1 MNSPWYRRVFAPNR
15 DAEIPK
21 VEIDTAPGQ
30 IDAQFL
36 LGLRYSL
43 GADAARALESY
54 RLAADRGNALAQ
66 FNLAVI
72 YELGQGVE
80 ADCAEATKWFLKA
93 AEQGDAGGQ
102 LQMGKRC
109 HRGSFA
115 PLAQDARESRIEAY
129 KWFKLAAAQGYKDSE
144 MHCEQIGL
152 AMTREERT
160 EGQRRAGMPAP
171 RMNAGG
177 IERCI

>member
-1 MNSPWYRRVFAPNR
+1 MNLPWYRRIFTSTRNADLP
-15 DAEIPK
+15 E
-21 VEIDTAPGQ
+21 VEIDTAPGA

-36 LGLRYSL
+36 LGLKCSL
-43 GADAARALESY
+43 GADAAGAVESY

-72 YELGQGVE
+72 YELGQGVPP
-80 ADCAEATKWFLKA
+80 DCAEATKWFLKA

-102 LQMGKRC
+102 LEMGKRC
-109 HRGSFA
+109 HRGSFDS
-115 PLAQDARESRIEAY
+115 LTEDARESRIEAY

-160 EGQRRAGMPAP
+160 EGQRRAGTPAP
-171 RMNAGG
+171 G
-177 IERCI
+177 

>member
-1 MNSPWYRRVFAPNR
+1 MFASNQT
-15 DAEIPK
+15 AEMPK
-21 VEIDTAPGQ
+21 VEIDTAGNQ
-30 IDAQFL
+30 IDEEFM
-36 LGLRYSL
+36 LGLKCSI
-43 GADAARALESY
+43 AEDAAGAVASY

-66 FNLAVI
+66 FNLAVM

-80 ADCAEATKWFLKA
+80 PDCVEATKWFLKA

-115 PLAQDARESRIEAY
+115 PEAQDARESRIEAY
-129 KWFKLAAAQGYKDSE
+129 KWFTLSAAQGYKDSE

-152 AMTREERT
+152 VMTREDRK
-160 EGQRRAGMPAP
+160 EGQRRAGLVCPD
-171 RMNAGG
+171 
-177 IERCI
+177 

>member
-1 MNSPWYRRVFAPNR
+1 M
-15 DAEIPK
+15 K
-21 VEIDTAPGQ
+21 VDTAGDQ
-30 IDAQFL
+30 FDEEFL
-36 LGLRYSL
+36 LGVKCSIGENPA
-43 GADAARALESY
+43 GAVESY

-66 FNLAVI
+66 FNLAVM

-80 ADCAEATKWFLKA
+80 PDSVEATKWFLKA

-129 KWFKLAAAQGYKDSE
+129 KWFTLSAAQGYKDSE

-152 AMTREERT
+152 AMSQEERI
-160 EGQRRAGMPAP
+160 EGHRRAAILSPP
-171 RMNAGG
+171 
-177 IERCI
+177 

>member
-1 MNSPWYRRVFAPNR
+1 MFASNR
-15 DAEIPK
+15 NVEVPK
-21 VEIDTAPGQ
+21 VEIDTSSGD
-30 IDAQFL
+30 IDTQFL
-36 LGLRYSL
+36 LGLKYSL
-43 GADAARALESY
+43 AADTAGAVESY

-72 YELGQGVE
+72 YELGQGVQP
-80 ADCAEATKWFLKA
+80 DCVEATKWFLKA

-102 LQMGKRC
+102 LEMGKRC

-129 KWFKLAAAQGYKDSE
+129 KWFTLSAAQGYKNSE

-152 AMTREERT
+152 AMSREERT

-171 RMNAGG
+171 G
-177 IERCI
+177 

>member
-1 MNSPWYRRVFAPNR
+1 MFASNR
-15 DAEIPK
+15 NAEVPK

-36 LGLRYSL
+36 LGVKYSL
-43 GADAARALESY
+43 AADAAGAVASY
-54 RLAADRGNALAQ
+54 RLAADQGNALAQ
-66 FNLAVI
+66 FNLGI
-72 YELGQGVE
+72 MYKRGQGVPP
-80 ADCAEATKWFLKA
+80 DSAEATKWFLKA

-109 HRGSFA
+109 HRSSFG

-144 MHCEQIGL
+144 THCEQIGL
-152 AMTREERT
+152 AMTRDERN
-160 EGQRRAGMPAP
+160 EGQRRAGMLAP
-171 RMNAGG
+171 G
-177 IERCI
+177 

>member
-1 MNSPWYRRVFAPNR
+1 MVETYMNSPWYRRMFASNR
-15 DAEIPK
+15 NAEAPK

-36 LGLRYSL
+36 LGVKYSL
-43 GADAARALESY
+43 AADAAGAVASY
-54 RLAADRGNALAQ
+54 RLAADQGNALAQ

-80 ADCAEATKWFLKA
+80 PDCAEATKWFLKA

-102 LQMGKRC
+102 LEMGKRC

-129 KWFKLAAAQGYKDSE
+129 KWFTLSAAQGYKNSE

-152 AMTREERT
+152 AMSREERN
-160 EGQRRAGMPAP
+160 EGQRRAGILALT
-171 RMNAGG
+171 R
-177 IERCI
+177 I

>member
-1 MNSPWYRRVFAPNR
+1 MNLPWYRRIFASNR
-15 DAEIPK
+15 NAELPK
-21 VEIDTAPGQ
+21 VEIDTAPGE
-30 IDAQFL
+30 IDAHFL
-36 LGLRYSL
+36 LGLKSSL
-43 GADAARALESY
+43 GADAAGAVESY

-72 YELGQGVE
+72 YELGQGVPP
-80 ADCAEATKWFLKA
+80 DCAEATKWFLKA

-102 LQMGKRC
+102 LEMGKRC

-129 KWFKLAAAQGYKDSE
+129 KWFKLAAAQGYKNSE

-152 AMTREERT
+152 AMTGEERT

-171 RMNAGG
+171 GQCG
-177 IERCI
+177 VS

>member
-1 MNSPWYRRVFAPNR
+1 MNLPWYRRIFASNR
-15 DAEIPK
+15 KAELPR
-21 VEIDTAPGQ
+21 VEIDTAPGE
-30 IDAQFL
+30 IDAHFL
-36 LGLRYSL
+36 LGLKSSL
-43 GADAARALESY
+43 GADAAGAVESY

-72 YELGQGVE
+72 YELGQGVPP
-80 ADCAEATKWFLKA
+80 DCAEATKWFRKA

-102 LQMGKRC
+102 LEMGKRC

-129 KWFKLAAAQGYKDSE
+129 KWFKLAAAQGYKNSE
-144 MHCEQIGL
+144 MHSEQIGL

-160 EGQRRAGMPAP
+160 EGQRRAGMLAP
-171 RMNAGG
+171 G
-177 IERCI
+177 

>member
-1 MNSPWYRRVFAPNR
+1 MFASNR
-15 DAEIPK
+15 NPEVPK

-36 LGLRYSL
+36 LGLKSSL
-43 GADAARALESY
+43 AADAVGAVASY
-54 RLAADRGNALAQ
+54 RVAADRGNALAQ

-80 ADCAEATKWFLKA
+80 ADCVEATKWFLKA

-102 LQMGKRC
+102 LEMGKRC

-129 KWFKLAAAQGYKDSE
+129 KWFTLSAAQGYKNSE
-144 MHCEQIGL
+144 MYSEQIGL

-160 EGQRRAGMPAP
+160 EGQRRAGMLAPA
-171 RMNAGG
+171 
-177 IERCI
+177 

>member
-1 MNSPWYRRVFAPNR
+1 MNLPWFQRIFASNR
-15 DAEIPK
+15 NTEIPK

-72 YELGQGVE
+72 YELGQGVQ

-102 LQMGKRC
+102 LEMGKRC

-129 KWFKLAAAQGYKDSE
+129 KWFTLSAAQGYKNSE

-152 AMTREERT
+152 VMSREERK
-160 EGQRRAGMPAP
+160 EGQRRAGVPD
-171 RMNAGG
+171 RN
-177 IERCI
+177 

>member
-1 MNSPWYRRVFAPNR
+1 MNPPWYRRIFASHRN
-15 DAEIPK
+15 AEVPK
-21 VEIDTAPGQ
+21 VEIDTTPGE

-36 LGLRYSL
+36 LGLKYSL
-43 GADAARALESY
+43 AADAAGAAASY

-66 FNLAVI
+66 FNLAVM
-72 YELGQGVE
+72 YELGQGME
-80 ADCAEATKWFLKA
+80 PDCVEATKWFLKA

-102 LQMGKRC
+102 LEMGKRC

-129 KWFKLAAAQGYKDSE
+129 KWFTLASAQGYKNSE

-160 EGQRRAGMPAP
+160 EGQRRAGMLAP
-171 RMNAGG
+171 G
-177 IERCI
+177 

>member
-1 MNSPWYRRVFAPNR
+1 MFSSNR
-15 DAEIPK
+15 NAEIPK
-21 VEIDTAPGQ
+21 VQIDTAPGE

-36 LGLRYSL
+36 LGLKCSL
-43 GADAARALESY
+43 GADAIGAVESY

-66 FNLAVI
+66 FNLAMM
-72 YELGQGVE
+72 YELGQGME
-80 ADCAEATKWFLKA
+80 PDCAEATKWFLKA

-129 KWFKLAAAQGYKDSE
+129 KWFKLASAQGYRDSQ
-144 MHCEQIGL
+144 MLCEQMGL
-152 AMTREERT
+152 AMTREERN
-160 EGQRRAGMPAP
+160 EGQRRTGLPTQD
-171 RMNAGG
+171 
-177 IERCI
+177 

>member
-1 MNSPWYRRVFAPNR
+1 MNLPWYRRIFASNR
-15 DAEIPK
+15 TDEIPK
-21 VEIDTAPGQ
+21 VEIDTAPGE
-30 IDAQFL
+30 IDEQFL
-36 LGLRYSL
+36 LGLKYSL
-43 GADAARALESY
+43 AADAAGAVASY

-72 YELGQGVE
+72 YELGQGVHQ
-80 ADCAEATKWFLKA
+80 DCVEATKWFLKA

-102 LQMGKRC
+102 LEMGKRC

-129 KWFKLAAAQGYKDSE
+129 KWFTLSAAQGYKNSE

-160 EGQRRAGMPAP
+160 EGHRRAGILAPA
-171 RMNAGG
+171 
-177 IERCI
+177 

>member
-1 MNSPWYRRVFAPNR
+1 MNLPWYRRMFASNR
-15 DAEIPK
+15 NVEVPK
-21 VEIDTAPGQ
+21 VEIDTASGE
-30 IDAQFL
+30 IDTHFL
-36 LGLRYSL
+36 LGLKYSL
-43 GADAARALESY
+43 AADAAGAVESY

-72 YELGQGVE
+72 YELGQGVQ

-93 AEQGDAGGQ
+93 AQQGDAGGQ
-102 LQMGKRC
+102 LEMGKRC

-129 KWFKLAAAQGYKDSE
+129 KWFTLSAAQGYKNSE

-152 AMTREERT
+152 SMTREERT
-160 EGQRRAGMPAP
+160 DGHRRAGLA
-171 RMNAGG
+171 
-177 IERCI
+177 